1 MDYSLLGSSL
11 YGISQ
16 ARILEWVALSFS
28 KGSSLPRDQTHV
40 SCISRQILYG
50 WATREALLCISLVY
64 NLLSI
69 QAVKWTENMNQ
80 DNAIISQ
87 FKQTSSLA
95 ALLTNLTASWKY
107 DTETLMIVFSVKIKT
122 RWWVPCASLLH
133 GVRAPSIAGFLM
145 PSPSLPERIEVTD
158 HRFYFSFR
166 DTLWTLHKDRWIS
179 S

>member
-1 MDYSLLGSSL
+1 MGFPRQEYWSGLPFPSPRDLPYP
-11 YGISQ
+11 GIKPMSP
-16 ARILEWVALSFS
+16 ASP
-28 KGSSLPRDQTHV
+28 LPRDQTHV
-40 SCISRQILYG
+40 SG

-133 GVRAPSIAGFLM
+133 GVRAPSIVGFFLM
-145 PSPSLPERIEVTD
+145 SSPSLPERIEVTD

-166 DTLWTLHKDRWIS
+166 DTLWTFHKDRWIS